1 MDRDRAARVAPGPAG
16 PGALRGRLDFKDCS
30 GRAGRKF
37 ILGGGARSYAER
49 MFNHHDHDDSHF
61 PTKRLLLLGALIGAG
76 AYYLSREQNRK
87 ALDAKLAELGLKDA
101 AGDVGH
107 SVAQG
112 WEKTREAAHTA
123 GTVIADKA
131 AEVKDAAAGG
141 TQAAV
146 DKAKE
151 VAGDVKQAVTG
162 AAETARDAASKAA
175 DTVKD
180 KAQDVG
186 GKARDA
192 AQDLKADAKDA
203 ADKAGNQGAQTLQDI
218 KWGAK
223 DAAKDAKD
231 AAGKAAD
238 DVKSAAQK
246 AADGAKDA
254 AQNAAD
260 SAKKAADDQKKDGGQ
275 KA

>member
-1 MDRDRAARVAPGPAG
+1 MRTGTRTTVVLIGCAVLLVALLALGLSDPGRGFAQLSEAIADPASLARTVTVDV
-16 PGALRGRLDFKDCS
+16 RLP
-30 GRAGRKF
+30 R
-37 ILGGGARSYAER
+37 
-49 MFNHHDHDDSHF
+49 
-61 PTKRLLLLGALIGAG
+61 LLLGALIGAG

-87 ALDAKLAELGLKDA
+87 ALDAKLAELGLKDG
-101 AGDVGH
+101 AGDVSR